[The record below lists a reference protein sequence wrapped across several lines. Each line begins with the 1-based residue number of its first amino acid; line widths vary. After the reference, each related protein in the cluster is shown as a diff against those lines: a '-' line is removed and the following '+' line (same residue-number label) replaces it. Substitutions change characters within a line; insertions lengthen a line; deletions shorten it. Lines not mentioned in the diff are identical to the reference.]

1 MRDDGSGSPATWSR
15 AALDPQLVAL
25 AMRQRGLNWP
35 APVLLLSVPS
45 TFQVATE
52 LAAAGAAEGSAVV
65 AEEQT
70 AGRGRQGR
78 SWASPLGAGLWLTV
92 IVDLVPAQRTLL
104 PLAAGL
110 AVRQVVQQVLPED
123 ALALVKWPNDVV
135 VAHGPVAPTHEAT
148 QLRGKIAGVLV
159 EVREERCLVGMGLN
173 ISLTHSELPAGVL
186 ATSLLLSQGSVTA
199 RERVLVD
206 LLAAFRDHLTRVRR
220 SPQALLAEYRSHSAT
235 LGRTVEVTLPGGRQL
250 CGRAVAIDVT
260 GGLIVEEMD
269 GNREL
274 VTAGDVIHATI

>member
-1 MRDDGSGSPATWSR
+1 
-15 AALDPQLVAL
+15 
-25 AMRQRGLNWP
+25 MRQRGLNWP

-45 TFQVATE
+45 TFQAATE

-78 SWASPLGAGLWLTV
+78 SWASPLGAGLWLTA
-92 IVDLVPAQRTLL
+92 IVDLVPVQRTLL

-110 AVRQVVQQVLPED
+110 AVRQVVQQVLPGN
-123 ALALVKWPNDVV
+123 AFALVKWPNDVV
-135 VAHGPVAPTHEAT
+135 VADGPVAPPNEAP

-173 ISLTHSELPAGVL
+173 VSLTQQELPLGVA

-199 RERVLVD
+199 REALLAD
-206 LLAAFRDHLTRVRR
+206 LLAALRDFLTQVRR
-220 SPQALLAEYRSHSAT
+220 SPQVLLAEYRSHSAT
-235 LGRTVEVTLPGGRQL
+235 LGRAVEVTLPGGRL
-250 CGRAVAIDVT
+250 IRGRAVAIDGT
-260 GGLIVEEMD
+260 GGLVVEEMD